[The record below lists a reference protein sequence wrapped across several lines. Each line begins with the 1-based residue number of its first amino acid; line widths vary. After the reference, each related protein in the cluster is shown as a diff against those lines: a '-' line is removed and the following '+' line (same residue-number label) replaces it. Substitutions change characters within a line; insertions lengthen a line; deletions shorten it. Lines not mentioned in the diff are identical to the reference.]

1 MASTQFRFLPIATS
15 FSLRR
20 VKVKLF
26 TVSLFPIFVPSP
38 VSFILIVCPSLIS
51 PFCWSL
57 TTCSCNDFVNPTWT
71 PSASPG
77 VDFRAHL
84 LFSSLICFLMACHS
98 VGVPRLRL
106 HWTCNLWPSW
116 MIILPNCIGTVR
128 INSLHLPK
136 LRVQFEFLRFQKDRY
151 KTVCSTWRKT
161 ATGPDL
167 IPFWVW
173 RDHAEIFT
181 PLICKIWNLSLRFSN
196 WPSSWKRAH
205 VTSLP
210 KVDVPKGKTDYRGIN
225 ITPVIARAFEKS
237 VYNIYARDT
246 VEQHMSSTQF
256 AYRTGGAILTRS
268 SVCSTP
274 SIVI

>member
-151 KTVCSTWRKT
+151 GTVCCTWRK
-161 ATGPDL
+161 P
-167 IPFWVW
+167 
-173 RDHAEIFT
+173 
-181 PLICKIWNLSLRFSN
+181 PLDRTL
-196 WPSSWKRAH
+196 
-205 VTSLP
+205 
-210 KVDVPKGKTDYRGIN
+210 YRSGCGE
-225 ITPVIARAFEKS
+225 T
-237 VYNIYARDT
+237 
-246 VEQHMSSTQF
+246 
-256 AYRTGGAILTRS
+256 TRKFLHL
-268 SVCSTP
+268 
-274 SIVI
+274 